1 MADGMVKI
9 KAFFDAKDANS
20 GVNKL
25 KASLNGLKSSGSSVG
40 SVFKSVLGA
49 NLVSGALIGGFN
61 ALKNTVVGVGSA
73 AVQEGA
79 KLEQSFGGI
88 DTLYSGAEAAAKS
101 YAASAYKA
109 GISANTYAEQA
120 VSFGASLKQALGGD
134 AVAAAKAADM
144 AITDMADNAAKMGTD
159 IGMVQQTYQSLARG
173 NYAMLDNLKLGFG
186 GTKSEMERL
195 LQTAEQLTGKK
206 YDISNFA
213 DITEAIHAVQE
224 SLGIAGVAAEEARST
239 LSGSFGAMKA
249 AWENTMGAITGKEL
263 DITPALEGLAQ
274 TASTFLFGNF
284 IPMVGR
290 VMQNLPKAIGTF
302 IEKGRPA
309 LEEGLRKTF
318 SEGAVKKIMGVF
330 DGIVDFGSKIKA
342 FFDNFGKTGAISAMA
357 GALESVG
364 GAIGNIMSALSGGKG
379 DWSDFGTTLGEIAKT
394 VSDVVSGIGDFV
406 GKLDPGVIQG
416 VAGAIFGVVGAFKAL
431 SGVASI
437 VSGALSLIS
446 WVLSANPFTIAI
458 VAIGALVG
466 WFITAYN
473 TSEDFRNKVNGAL
486 KAVGKA
492 FDSLKKAFSKI
503 NPSVFIAL
511 LPAIAKVGKALGGL
525 AKTKVKD
532 IFSNLFKKA
541 KPPKVPPPDAPDVP
555 EPKVPKGGASKITKF
570 FQGIANVIKTIF
582 NGIGTVISK
591 VGTAISTAAK
601 GIGTGIATA
610 FRGLGQAVA
619 MANPAQWLAFGAAM
633 FMVGAGVAL
642 AAFGISML
650 VQAAIQLASAGSGAA
665 FALVGMGVGIA
676 ALAGIFALL
685 GPALTAGAV
694 GIIAFGAAVA
704 LIGAGIFLATAGLS
718 MLAGHLPMIAA
729 FGASAAVGIAAL
741 GAGLIVMG
749 VGAMVAGAGLM
760 VAGAGL
766 AVVGAGAVVAAV
778 GAMALGVGLIVAG
791 AGVAVFGAALNTAQ
805 PGIET
810 FADAISKVIDSLSN
824 GISSVLDSVAGIFD
838 SIGNA
843 ALNAGRGFDMLAN
856 GVQKLNGVGIMRL
869 GAIFAE
875 VAGGLSSL
883 AGNAAG
889 LTAVG
894 TGMMQ
899 LGQGF
904 MMIQM
909 SGAIVTTMLTQLST
923 TLPTLSASLTSV
935 SPAIT
940 MLGASFTA
948 LGPVLTSA
956 AMSFTQFTTG
966 LMASAM
972 VFPMIGMQIT
982 ALGMSMTIL
991 TTSLTLMQTSLIALT
1006 SSISVVTSS
1015 FTALSGAIAG
1025 VASSLMVINSSSAS
1039 ASAALFA
1046 LSAAFAMLAVSVTGS
1061 MTMASASV
1069 TAGGAQMQA
1078 SLTST
1083 GQRMVVSMQS
1093 AMNQIVN
1100 AVRNGMNNAVSAVR
1114 SGGSQM
1120 VAAMRAT
1127 GAQLV
1132 SAVQSMMNQAVAAA
1146 RSAHGAMVAAGN
1158 FIGQGLAQGMRQA
1171 LPAVTAAANDLVRQ
1185 AERAAQAKA
1194 IIKSPSHLFR
1204 DEVGWWIGL
1213 GVAQGIE
1220 NATPEVAKKM
1230 DFIEDMV
1237 NRFNVKIAD
1246 VMDSSANSLTS
1257 RVQAET
1263 FKLNAKKEVISRQE
1277 GQSTYIADLLE
1288 IATEKLDEVITAVE
1302 AGGNVMLDNGALVGH
1317 IGPAVNGYIGRE
1329 TRREGRRS
1337 LRP

>member
-101 YAASAYKA
+101 YAATAYKA

-195 LQTAEQLTGKK
+195 LKTAEELTGKK
-206 YDISNFA
+206 FDISNFA

-224 SLGIAGVAAEEARST
+224 SLGIAGVAAEEARTT

-357 GALESVG
+357 DALESVG
-364 GAIGNIMSALSGGKG
+364 GAIGNIMSALSGKG

-473 TSEDFRNKVNGAL
+473 TSEDFRNKVDGAL

-492 FDSLKKAFSKI
+492 FDSVKKALEGI
-503 NPSVFIAL
+503 DPSILLGMLPVIAT
-511 LPAIAKVGKALGGL
+511 VGKALGGL
-525 AKTKVKD
+525 AKTKIGD
-532 IFSNLFKKA
+532 IFSSLFKKVKPA
-541 KPPKVPPPDAPDVP
+541 KWPWSEPPEVP

-591 VGTAISTAAK
+591 AGTAISTAAK
-601 GIGTGIATA
+601 GIGTGLATA

-650 VQAAIQLASAGSGAA
+650 VQSAIQLASAGSGAA
-665 FALVGMGVGIA
+665 IALVGMGVGIA

-718 MLAGHLPMIAA
+718 MLAGHLPIIAA

-741 GAGLIVMG
+741 GAGLVVMG
-749 VGAMVAGAGLM
+749 VGAIVAGAGLM

-778 GAMALGVGLIVAG
+778 GAIALGVGLMVAG
-791 AGVAVFGAALNTAQ
+791 AGVAVFGAALNAAQ

-940 MLGASFTA
+940 MLGASFTS
-948 LGPVLTSA
+948 LGPILTSV
-956 AMSFTQFTTG
+956 AMSFTTFTTS
-966 LMASAM
+966 LMAAAM
-972 VFPMIGMQIT
+972 VFPMVGMQIT

-991 TTSLTLMQTSLIALT
+991 TTALAAAQGSLSAFTGSIGSVTGAL
-1006 SSISVVTSS
+1006 S
-1015 FTALSGAIAG
+1015 ALSGMVAG
-1025 VASSLMVINSSSAS
+1025 VASSLMVINASSAS
-1039 ASAALFA
+1039 ASDALFA
-1046 LSAAFAMLAVSVTGS
+1046 LSAAFAMLAVSVAGS
-1061 MTMASASV
+1061 MTMAAASV
-1069 TAGGAQMQA
+1069 IAGGAQMQT
-1078 SLTST
+1078 SITST

-1100 AVRNGMNNAVSAVR
+1100 AVRNGMNNSVSAVR
-1114 SGGSQM
+1114 SGGAQM

-1132 SAVQSMMNQAVAAA
+1132 SAVQSMMNQAVSAV
-1146 RSAHGAMVAAGN
+1146 RSHHGAMVAAGN

-1171 LPAVTAAANDLVRQ
+1171 LPAVTAAANELVAQ
-1185 AERAAQAKA
+1185 AERAARAKA
-1194 IIKSPSHLFR
+1194 KINSPSHLFR

-1220 NATPEVAKKM
+1220 NATPEIAQKM

-1237 NRFNVKIAD
+1237 NRFNVKISD

-1288 IATEKLDEVITAVE
+1288 IATEKLDDVITAVE
-1302 AGGNVMLDNGALVGH
+1302 AGGNVMIDSGALVGH